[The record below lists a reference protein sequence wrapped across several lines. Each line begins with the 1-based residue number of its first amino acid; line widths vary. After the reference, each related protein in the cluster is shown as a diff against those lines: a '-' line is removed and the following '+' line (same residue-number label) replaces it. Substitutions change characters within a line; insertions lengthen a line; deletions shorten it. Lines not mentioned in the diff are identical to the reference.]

1 MIITAVPPNF
11 PEQNLVEIGGATIN
25 IDCPIKLGNLYGHL
39 DDYSISWVIINRQ
52 GFAIPVDFSL
62 LDFHYSSSSNNRRLT
77 FTVDYSSISNE
88 YRCKLELRRCDILRS
103 NAYYLRSN
111 GPRCSVQSYFG
122 PRTQIFGKIEC
133 KGKQVHNSVSNVSF
147 VICLRTGSSN
157 AIK

>member
-39 DDYSISWVIINRQ
+39 DDYSISWEIINRQ
-52 GFAIPVDFSL
+52 GFIIPVNLSL
-62 LDFHYSSSSNNRRLT
+62 PDFHYSSSSDNRRLT
-77 FTVDYSSISNE
+77 FTVDESAISNQ

-103 NAYYLRSN
+103 N

-122 PRTQIFGKIEC
+122 PHTQIFGKIQC
-133 KGKQVHNSVSNVSF
+133 KGEQFTIQTNWSNVSF
-147 VICLRTGSSN
+147 VICLRTCSS
-157 AIK
+157 KEH